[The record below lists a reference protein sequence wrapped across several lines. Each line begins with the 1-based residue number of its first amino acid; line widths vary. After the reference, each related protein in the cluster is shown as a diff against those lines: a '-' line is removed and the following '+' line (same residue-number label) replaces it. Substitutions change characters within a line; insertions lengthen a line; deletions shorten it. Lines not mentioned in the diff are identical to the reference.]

1 MSGNPFIH
9 IIILS
14 VQGYLDIAGSVFLQ
28 KIIPGIIQQKDAAMT
43 RIEAATKP
51 KPPVSPV
58 KPAVSGDTPSKP
70 PVKKV
75 YKQLNRQVLFPPK
88 TLEKPEDIDAYLAQV
103 KATLTTM
110 MQGCDGIRL
119 N

>member
-1 MSGNPFIH
+1 
-9 IIILS
+9 
-14 VQGYLDIAGSVFLQ
+14 
-28 KIIPGIIQQKDAAMT
+28 MT

-51 KPPVSPV
+51 KPPVKPV
-58 KPAVSGDTPSKP
+58 VPAGNGDTPPKP

-75 YKQLNRQVLFPPK
+75 YKQLNRQVLFPPR

-110 MQGCDGIRL
+110 MQGCDGIKL